1 LKLKRNKIQITQG
14 VKVNLKNIKAFLFDM
29 DGTVVDSIPYH
40 YIAWYEFLRPFG
52 IKMTPQYIFEVEGK
66 DSLIILQ
73 NLFKKAGI
81 PLTQDKTAKLL
92 SQKRKIFL
100 KHFQPHLFADAV
112 EIIKFLK
119 EKGFAV
125 GLVTGSGIVIVKE
138 VLPKQV
144 MGYFDAIVTVDMT
157 KRGKPY
163 PDPYLTAAKT
173 LKYDPKNCL
182 VIENAP
188 FGIRA
193 AKSAAMICFA
203 VETTLSRDRLK
214 EAGADKTFKT
224 HKDLLDFL
232 KDAQKRS

>member
-1 LKLKRNKIQITQG
+1 VKTTKIRG
-14 VKVNLKNIKAFLFDM
+14 FLFDM

-40 YIAWYEFLRPFG
+40 YISWYEFLRPFG

-81 PLTQDKTAKLL
+81 PLTPQKTAKLL

-100 KHFQPHLFADAV
+100 KHFQPRLFENAV
-112 EIIKFLK
+112 ETIKFLK
-119 EKGFAV
+119 KEGFAV
-125 GLVTGSGIVIVKE
+125 GLVTGSGMVIVKE

-163 PDPYLTAAKT
+163 PDPYLTAAQT
-173 LKYDPKNCL
+173 LNIEPKNCL

-188 FGIRA
+188 FGIKA
-193 AKSAAMICFA
+193 AKSANMTCFA
-203 VETTLSRDRLK
+203 IETTLDVARLK
-214 EAGADKTFKT
+214 KAGADKTFQT
-224 HKDLLDFL
+224 HKKLLDFL
-232 KDAQKRS
+232 KKRLCKNMR